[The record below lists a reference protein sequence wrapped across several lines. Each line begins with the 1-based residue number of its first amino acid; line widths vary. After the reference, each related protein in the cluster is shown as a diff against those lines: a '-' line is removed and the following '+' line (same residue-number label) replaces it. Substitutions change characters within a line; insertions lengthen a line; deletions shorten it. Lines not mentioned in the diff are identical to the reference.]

1 MTGDKGCKSN
11 HVAHAQAACKLLK
24 REAKK
29 MKKIFNRVLAAAV
42 AVPVAI
48 SQGLL
53 FTNADEAASST
64 KLTTAD
70 FLTIEGC
77 KTSSDWGVDVET
89 AIVAAAGATGTIDF
103 SAISAA
109 LPNQDN
115 YYVGVLNNIL
125 ADSGNA
131 TATVTADSKL
141 TVTGSFDASSW
152 VSDKLIPAVK
162 DKLKE
167 MGHDASDITVTLDA
181 ANLSGTYSASIDAN
195 DISTTKTFT
204 NGEATIV
211 TSDGTSYKYTDY
223 AAYLQ
228 TVVDQLKASIAQQ
241 LAANDITL
249 TAEEAAELDDLLT
262 VRADNWTN
270 KIENLL
276 GKEGEKKYDSINDL
290 LAAANKKNSH
300 VPASLSEAAA
310 YNAAA
315 DAAMSQINGIINQT
329 DVAID
334 ITAQDVI
341 DVLSQGYNVVATA
354 DAEAGVYDLT
364 FNIPDDQID
373 ELTAALQEEQDK
385 VDPTKAVVN
394 VTSEKKVEVKATKDG
409 TLFFDVTRTFT
420 NDLIDKSLTTTTT
433 AATTTTPAG
442 GTTTTTPAGGTTTT
456 TPAGGTTTTTPA
468 GGTTTTTPAG
478 GTTTTTPAG
487 GTTTTTDVTTTTGVT
502 TTGVTKIS
510 VVETKTGYYFSEDT
524 RTFDPTALL
533 KVVSV
538 DEEGNETDITA
549 DVTFGEDSAATPK
562 SVYADTET
570 YYAGTVDAYYKGV
583 KLDAAPTVYIGVKGD
598 ADLNGKVELSDATLA
613 LTYYTEHSVNNAFY
627 LTSGTKTP
635 ENAELET
642 LAYFLA
648 DINTEST
655 VGEDVV
661 GTSTIELED
670 ATNILTYYTEESV
683 NNNPKWATIC
693 KSLADHPI
701 WGAQIG

>member
-1 MTGDKGCKSN
+1 
-11 HVAHAQAACKLLK
+11 
-24 REAKK
+24 

-487 GTTTTTDVTTTTGVT
+487 GTTTTTPAGGTTTTT
-502 TTGVTKIS
+502 PAVTKIS

-549 DVTFGEDSAATPK
+549 DVTFGEDHAATPK

-570 YYAGTVDAYYKGV
+570 YYAGTVDAYYGDTV
-583 KLDAAPTVYIGVKGD
+583 IATPTVYIGVKGD

-613 LTYYTEHSVNNAFY
+613 LIYYTEHSVNNAFY

-683 NNNPKWATIC
+683 NNNPKWAEIC
-693 KSLADHPI
+693 KSLADHPV

>member
-1 MTGDKGCKSN
+1 
-11 HVAHAQAACKLLK
+11 
-24 REAKK
+24 

-478 GTTTTTPAG
+478 GTTTTTPA
-487 GTTTTTDVTTTTGVT
+487 
-502 TTGVTKIS
+502 VTKIS

-538 DEEGNETDITA
+538 DEKGNETDITA
-549 DVTFGEDSAATPK
+549 DVTFGEDGAATPK

-570 YYAGTVDAYYKGV
+570 YYVGTVDAYYKGV

-598 ADLNGKVELSDATLA
+598 ADLDGTVGLEDATLA
-613 LTYYTEHSVNNAFY
+613 LTYYSEHAVSNAYYFT
-627 LTSGTKTP
+627 TSSATAP
-635 ENAELET
+635 ENVELET

-655 VGEDVV
+655 AGADSADLV
-661 GTSTIELED
+661 IELAD
-670 ATNILTYYTEESV
+670 ATNILTYYAEDTVKNE
-683 NNNPKWATIC
+683 PKWAAIC
-693 KSLADHPI
+693 DELANHPI

>member
-468 GGTTTTTPAG
+468 
-478 GTTTTTPAG
+478 
-487 GTTTTTDVTTTTGVT
+487 
-502 TTGVTKIS
+502 VTKIS

-538 DEEGNETDITA
+538 DEKGNETDITA
-549 DVTFGEDSAATPK
+549 DVTFGEDGAATPK

-570 YYAGTVDAYYKGV
+570 YYVGTVDAYYKGV

-598 ADLNGKVELSDATLA
+598 ADLDGTVGLEDATLA
-613 LTYYTEHSVNNAFY
+613 LTYYSEHAVSNAYYFT
-627 LTSGTKTP
+627 TSSATAP
-635 ENAELET
+635 ENVELET

-655 VGEDVV
+655 AGADSADLV
-661 GTSTIELED
+661 IELAD
-670 ATNILTYYTEESV
+670 ATNILTYYAEDAVKNE
-683 NNNPKWATIC
+683 PKWAAIC
-693 KSLADHPI
+693 DELANHPI

>member
-456 TPAGGTTTTTPA
+456 TPA
-468 GGTTTTTPAG
+468 
-478 GTTTTTPAG
+478 
-487 GTTTTTDVTTTTGVT
+487 
-502 TTGVTKIS
+502 VTKIS

-549 DVTFGEDSAATPK
+549 DVTFGEDHAATPK

-570 YYAGTVDAYYKGV
+570 YYAGTVDAYYGDTV
-583 KLDAAPTVYIGVKGD
+583 IATPTVYIGVKGD
-598 ADLNGKVELSDATLA
+598 ADLNGKVELSDATLT
-613 LTYYTEHSVNNAFY
+613 LTYYCEHSVNNDFY
-627 LTSGTKTP
+627 FRTANDTKP
-635 ENAELET
+635 NGAEEEMLEK

-648 DINTEST
+648 DINTESKAGADT
-655 VGEDVV
+655 TDA
-661 GTSTIELED
+661 TIELSD
-670 ATNILTYYTEESV
+670 ATSILTYYCEDSV
-683 NNNPKWATIC
+683 NNNPKWAEVC
-693 KSLADHPI
+693 KELANHPI
-701 WGAQIG
+701 WGAEINK

>member
-1 MTGDKGCKSN
+1 
-11 HVAHAQAACKLLK
+11 
-24 REAKK
+24 

-487 GTTTTTDVTTTTGVT
+487 GTTTTTPA
-502 TTGVTKIS
+502 VTKIS

-549 DVTFGEDSAATPK
+549 DVTFGEDGAATPK

-570 YYAGTVDAYYKGV
+570 YYAGTVDAYYGDTV
-583 KLDAAPTVYIGVKGD
+583 IATPTVYIGVKGD

-683 NNNPKWATIC
+683 NNNPKWAEIC
-693 KSLADHPI
+693 KSLADHPV

>member
-487 GTTTTTDVTTTTGVT
+487 GTTTTTPA
-502 TTGVTKIS
+502 VTKIS
-510 VVETKTGYYFSEDT
+510 VVLKDAGFYFSEDN
-524 RTFDPTALL
+524 REFDPADLIES
-533 KVVSV
+533 VVSI
-538 DEEGNETDITA
+538 DAEGKTTNIDVSKIT
-549 DVTFGEDSAATPK
+549 FKGATPK
-562 SVYADTET
+562 STYAETEK
-570 YYAGTVDAYYKGV
+570 YFVGTVDAYYGDEV
-583 KLDAAPTVYIGVKGD
+583 VATPTVYIGVKGD
-598 ADLNGKVELSDATLA
+598 ADLNGRVELSDATLA
-613 LTYYTEHSVNNAFY
+613 LTYYAEHAVNNDFY
-627 LTSGTKTP
+627 FTTSSADQP
-635 ENAELET
+635 ADENLET
-642 LAYFLA
+642 LAYFLT

-655 VGEDVV
+655 AGKD
-661 GTSTIELED
+661 SSDAAIELAD
-670 ATNILTYYTEESV
+670 ATNILTYYAEDAV
-683 NNNPKWATIC
+683 NNNPKWAEIC
-693 KSLADHPI
+693 DELADHPI

>member
-478 GTTTTTPAG
+478 GTTTTT
-487 GTTTTTDVTTTTGVT
+487 DVTTTTGVT

>member
-290 LAAANKKNSH
+290 LAAANQKNSH

-478 GTTTTTPAG
+478 GTTTTT
-487 GTTTTTDVTTTTGVT
+487 DVTTTTGVT

-598 ADLNGKVELSDATLA
+598 ADLNGRVELSDATLA
-613 LTYYTEHSVNNAFY
+613 LTYYAEHAVNNDFY
-627 LTSGTKTP
+627 FTTSSADQP
-635 ENAELET
+635 ADENLET
-642 LAYFLA
+642 LAYFLT

-683 NNNPKWATIC
+683 NNNPKWAEIC
-693 KSLADHPI
+693 KSLADHPV

>member
-1 MTGDKGCKSN
+1 
-11 HVAHAQAACKLLK
+11 
-24 REAKK
+24 

-478 GTTTTTPAG
+478 GTTTTT
-487 GTTTTTDVTTTTGVT
+487 DVTTTTGVT

-598 ADLNGKVELSDATLA
+598 ADLNGRVELSDATLA
-613 LTYYTEHSVNNAFY
+613 LTYYAEHAVNNDFY
-627 LTSGTKTP
+627 FTTSSADQP
-635 ENAELET
+635 ADENLET
-642 LAYFLA
+642 LAYFLT

-655 VGEDVV
+655 AGKD
-661 GTSTIELED
+661 SSDAAIELAD
-670 ATNILTYYTEESV
+670 ATNILTYYAEDAV
-683 NNNPKWATIC
+683 NNNPKWAEIC
-693 KSLADHPI
+693 DELADHPI

>member
-1 MTGDKGCKSN
+1 
-11 HVAHAQAACKLLK
+11 
-24 REAKK
+24 

-442 GTTTTTPAGGTTTT
+442 GTTTTTPA
-456 TPAGGTTTTTPA
+456 
-468 GGTTTTTPAG
+468 
-478 GTTTTTPAG
+478 
-487 GTTTTTDVTTTTGVT
+487 
-502 TTGVTKIS
+502 VTKIS

-538 DEEGNETDITA
+538 DEKGNETDITA
-549 DVTFGEDSAATPK
+549 DVTFGEDGAATPK

-570 YYAGTVDAYYKGV
+570 YYVGTVDAYYKGV

-598 ADLNGKVELSDATLA
+598 ADLDGTVGLEDATLA
-613 LTYYTEHSVNNAFY
+613 LTYYSEHAVSNAYYFT
-627 LTSGTKTP
+627 TSSATAP
-635 ENAELET
+635 ENVELET

-655 VGEDVV
+655 AGADSADFV
-661 GTSTIELED
+661 IELAD
-670 ATNILTYYTEESV
+670 ATNILTYYAEDAVKNE
-683 NNNPKWATIC
+683 PKWAAIC
-693 KSLADHPI
+693 DELANHPI

>member
-1 MTGDKGCKSN
+1 
-11 HVAHAQAACKLLK
+11 
-24 REAKK
+24 

-478 GTTTTTPAG
+478 GTTTTTPA
-487 GTTTTTDVTTTTGVT
+487 
-502 TTGVTKIS
+502 VTKIS

-549 DVTFGEDSAATPK
+549 DVTFGEDHAATPK

-570 YYAGTVDAYYKGV
+570 YYAGTVDAYYGDTV
-583 KLDAAPTVYIGVKGD
+583 IATPTVYIGVKGD

-683 NNNPKWATIC
+683 NNNPKWAEIC
-693 KSLADHPI
+693 KSLADHPV

>member
-1 MTGDKGCKSN
+1 
-11 HVAHAQAACKLLK
+11 
-24 REAKK
+24 

-468 GGTTTTTPAG
+468 GGTTTTTPA
-478 GTTTTTPAG
+478 
-487 GTTTTTDVTTTTGVT
+487 
-502 TTGVTKIS
+502 VTKIS

-549 DVTFGEDSAATPK
+549 DVTFGEDGAATPK

-570 YYAGTVDAYYKGV
+570 YYVGTVDAYYKGV

-598 ADLNGKVELSDATLA
+598 ADLDGTVGLEDATLA
-613 LTYYTEHSVNNAFY
+613 LTYYSEHAVSNAYYFT
-627 LTSGTKTP
+627 TSSAAAP
-635 ENAELET
+635 ENVELET

-655 VGEDVV
+655 AGADSADLV
-661 GTSTIELED
+661 IELAD
-670 ATNILTYYTEESV
+670 ATNILTYYAEDAVKNE
-683 NNNPKWATIC
+683 PKWAAIC
-693 KSLADHPI
+693 DELANHPI

>member
-487 GTTTTTDVTTTTGVT
+487 GTTTTTPA
-502 TTGVTKIS
+502 VTKIS
-510 VVETKTGYYFSEDT
+510 VVLKDAGFYFSEDN
-524 RTFDPTALL
+524 REFDPADLIES
-533 KVVSV
+533 VVSI
-538 DEEGNETDITA
+538 DAEGKTTNIDVSKIT
-549 DVTFGEDSAATPK
+549 FKGATPK
-562 SVYADTET
+562 STYAETEK
-570 YYAGTVDAYYKGV
+570 YFVGTVDAYYGDTV
-583 KLDAAPTVYIGVKGD
+583 VATPTVYIGVKGD
-598 ADLNGKVELSDATLA
+598 ADLNGRVELSDATLA
-613 LTYYTEHSVNNAFY
+613 LTYYAEHAVNNDFY
-627 LTSGTKTP
+627 FTTSSADQP
-635 ENAELET
+635 ADENLET
-642 LAYFLA
+642 LAYFLT

-655 VGEDVV
+655 AGKD
-661 GTSTIELED
+661 SSDAAIELAD
-670 ATNILTYYTEESV
+670 ATNILTYYAEDAV
-683 NNNPKWATIC
+683 NNNPKWAEIC
-693 KSLADHPI
+693 DELADHPI

>member
-141 TVTGSFDASSW
+141 TVTGSFDVSSW

-211 TSDGTSYKYTDY
+211 TSDGTSYNYTDY

-249 TAEEAAELDDLLT
+249 TAEEAAELDNLLT

-420 NDLIDKSLTTTTT
+420 NELIDKSLTTTTT
-433 AATTTTPAG
+433 AVTTTTPAG

-478 GTTTTTPAG
+478 GTTTTTLAG
-487 GTTTTTDVTTTTGVT
+487 GTTTTTPA
-502 TTGVTKIS
+502 VTKIS

-524 RTFDPTALL
+524 RAFDPTTLL

-549 DVTFGEDSAATPK
+549 DVTFGEDGAATPK

-613 LTYYTEHSVNNAFY
+613 LTYYAEHAVNNDFY
-627 LTSGTKTP
+627 FTTSSADQP
-635 ENAELET
+635 ADENLET
-642 LAYFLA
+642 LAYFLT

-655 VGEDVV
+655 TGKDVADKA
-661 GTSTIELED
+661 TIELED
-670 ATNILTYYTEESV
+670 ATYILTYYAEESV
-683 NNNPKWATIC
+683 VNNPKWAAIC
-693 KSLADHPI
+693 DELANHPI

>member
-487 GTTTTTDVTTTTGVT
+487 GTTTTTPAGGTTTTT
-502 TTGVTKIS
+502 PAVTKIS

-549 DVTFGEDSAATPK
+549 DVTFGEDHAATPK

-570 YYAGTVDAYYKGV
+570 YYAGTVDAYYGDTV
-583 KLDAAPTVYIGVKGD
+583 IATPTVYIGVKGD

-613 LTYYTEHSVNNAFY
+613 LIYYTEHSVNNAFY

-683 NNNPKWATIC
+683 NNNPKWAEIC
-693 KSLADHPI
+693 KSLADHPV

>member
-1 MTGDKGCKSN
+1 
-11 HVAHAQAACKLLK
+11 
-24 REAKK
+24 

-468 GGTTTTTPAG
+468 GGTTTTTPA
-478 GTTTTTPAG
+478 
-487 GTTTTTDVTTTTGVT
+487 
-502 TTGVTKIS
+502 VTKIS

-538 DEEGNETDITA
+538 DEKGNETDITA
-549 DVTFGEDSAATPK
+549 DVTFGEDGAATPK

-570 YYAGTVDAYYKGV
+570 YYVGTVDAYYKGV

-598 ADLNGKVELSDATLA
+598 ADLDGTVGLEDATLA
-613 LTYYTEHSVNNAFY
+613 LTYYSEHAVSNAYYFT
-627 LTSGTKTP
+627 TSSATAP
-635 ENAELET
+635 ENVELET

-655 VGEDVV
+655 AGADSADLV
-661 GTSTIELED
+661 IELAD
-670 ATNILTYYTEESV
+670 ATNILTYYAEDAVKNE
-683 NNNPKWATIC
+683 PKWAAIC
-693 KSLADHPI
+693 DELANHPI

>member
-1 MTGDKGCKSN
+1 
-11 HVAHAQAACKLLK
+11 
-24 REAKK
+24 

-487 GTTTTTDVTTTTGVT
+487 GTTTTTPAGGTTTTT
-502 TTGVTKIS
+502 PAVTKIS

>member
-1 MTGDKGCKSN
+1 
-11 HVAHAQAACKLLK
+11 
-24 REAKK
+24 

-487 GTTTTTDVTTTTGVT
+487 GTTTTTPAGGTTTTT
-502 TTGVTKIS
+502 PAVTKIS

-538 DEEGNETDITA
+538 DEKGNETDITA
-549 DVTFGEDSAATPK
+549 DVTFGEDGAATPK

-570 YYAGTVDAYYKGV
+570 YYVGTVDAYYGDTV
-583 KLDAAPTVYIGVKGD
+583 IATPTVYIGVKGD

-683 NNNPKWATIC
+683 NNNPKWAEIC
-693 KSLADHPI
+693 KSLADHPV

>member
-487 GTTTTTDVTTTTGVT
+487 GTTTTTPA
-502 TTGVTKIS
+502 VTKIS

-549 DVTFGEDSAATPK
+549 DVTFGEDGAATPK

-570 YYAGTVDAYYKGV
+570 YYAGTVDAYYGDTV
-583 KLDAAPTVYIGVKGD
+583 IATPTVYIGVKGD
-598 ADLNGKVELSDATLA
+598 ADLNGRVELSDATLA
-613 LTYYTEHSVNNAFY
+613 LTYYAEHAVNNDFY
-627 LTSGTKTP
+627 FTTSSADQP
-635 ENAELET
+635 ADENLET
-642 LAYFLA
+642 LAYFLT

-655 VGEDVV
+655 AGKD
-661 GTSTIELED
+661 SSDAAIELAD
-670 ATNILTYYTEESV
+670 ATNILTYYAEDAV
-683 NNNPKWATIC
+683 NNNPKWAEIC
-693 KSLADHPI
+693 DELADHPI

>member
-1 MTGDKGCKSN
+1 
-11 HVAHAQAACKLLK
+11 
-24 REAKK
+24 

-162 DKLKE
+162 DKLKK

-487 GTTTTTDVTTTTGVT
+487 GTTTTIPA
-502 TTGVTKIS
+502 VTKIS

-549 DVTFGEDSAATPK
+549 DVTFGEDHAATPK

-570 YYAGTVDAYYKGV
+570 YYAGTVDAYYGDTV
-583 KLDAAPTVYIGVKGD
+583 IATPTVYIGVKGD

-683 NNNPKWATIC
+683 NNNPKWAEIC
-693 KSLADHPI
+693 KSLADHPV

>member
-1 MTGDKGCKSN
+1 
-11 HVAHAQAACKLLK
+11 
-24 REAKK
+24 

-456 TPAGGTTTTTPA
+456 TPAGGTTTTT
-468 GGTTTTTPAG
+468 
-478 GTTTTTPAG
+478 
-487 GTTTTTDVTTTTGVT
+487 DVTTTAVTT

-538 DEEGNETDITA
+538 DEKGNETDITA
-549 DVTFGEDSAATPK
+549 DVTFGEDGAATPK

-570 YYAGTVDAYYKGV
+570 YYVGTVDAYYKGV

-598 ADLNGKVELSDATLA
+598 ADLDGTVGLEDATLA
-613 LTYYTEHSVNNAFY
+613 LTYYSEHAVSNAYYFT
-627 LTSGTKTP
+627 TSSATAP
-635 ENAELET
+635 ENVELET

-655 VGEDVV
+655 AGADSADLV
-661 GTSTIELED
+661 IELAD
-670 ATNILTYYTEESV
+670 ATNILTYYAEDAVKNE
-683 NNNPKWATIC
+683 PKWAAIC
-693 KSLADHPI
+693 DELANHPI

>member
-1 MTGDKGCKSN
+1 
-11 HVAHAQAACKLLK
+11 
-24 REAKK
+24 

-456 TPAGGTTTTTPA
+456 TPAGGTTTTT
-468 GGTTTTTPAG
+468 
-478 GTTTTTPAG
+478 
-487 GTTTTTDVTTTTGVT
+487 DVTTTAVTT

-538 DEEGNETDITA
+538 DEKGNETDITA
-549 DVTFGEDSAATPK
+549 DVTFGEDGAATPK

-570 YYAGTVDAYYKGV
+570 YYVGTVDAYYKGV

-598 ADLNGKVELSDATLA
+598 ADLDGTVGSEDATLA
-613 LTYYTEHSVNNAFY
+613 LTYYSEHAASNAYYFT
-627 LTSGTKTP
+627 TSSATAP
-635 ENAELET
+635 ENVELET

-655 VGEDVV
+655 AGADSADLV
-661 GTSTIELED
+661 IELAD
-670 ATNILTYYTEESV
+670 ATNILTYYAEDAVKNE
-683 NNNPKWATIC
+683 PKWAAIC
-693 KSLADHPI
+693 DELANHPI

>member
-1 MTGDKGCKSN
+1 
-11 HVAHAQAACKLLK
+11 
-24 REAKK
+24 

-290 LAAANKKNSH
+290 LAAANQKNSH

-478 GTTTTTPAG
+478 GTTTTT
-487 GTTTTTDVTTTTGVT
+487 DVTTTTGVT

-598 ADLNGKVELSDATLA
+598 ADLNGRVELSDATLA
-613 LTYYTEHSVNNAFY
+613 LTYYAEHAVNNDFY
-627 LTSGTKTP
+627 FTTSSADQP
-635 ENAELET
+635 ADENLET
-642 LAYFLA
+642 LAYFLT

-655 VGEDVV
+655 AGKD
-661 GTSTIELED
+661 SSDAAIELAD
-670 ATNILTYYTEESV
+670 ATNILTYYAEDAV
-683 NNNPKWATIC
+683 NNNPKWAEIC
-693 KSLADHPI
+693 DELADHPI

>member
-1 MTGDKGCKSN
+1 
-11 HVAHAQAACKLLK
+11 
-24 REAKK
+24 

-290 LAAANKKNSH
+290 LAAANQKNSH

-468 GGTTTTTPAG
+468 GGTTTTT
-478 GTTTTTPAG
+478 
-487 GTTTTTDVTTTTGVT
+487 DVTTTTGVT

-570 YYAGTVDAYYKGV
+570 YYACTVDAYYKGV

-598 ADLNGKVELSDATLA
+598 ADLNGRVELSDATLA
-613 LTYYTEHSVNNAFY
+613 LTYYAEHAVNNDFY
-627 LTSGTKTP
+627 FTTSSADQP
-635 ENAELET
+635 ADENLET
-642 LAYFLA
+642 LAYFLT

-655 VGEDVV
+655 AGKD
-661 GTSTIELED
+661 SSDAAIELAD
-670 ATNILTYYTEESV
+670 ATNILTYYAEDAV
-683 NNNPKWATIC
+683 NNNPKWAEIC
-693 KSLADHPI
+693 DELADHPI

>member
-1 MTGDKGCKSN
+1 
-11 HVAHAQAACKLLK
+11 
-24 REAKK
+24 

-468 GGTTTTTPAG
+468 GGTTTTTPA
-478 GTTTTTPAG
+478 
-487 GTTTTTDVTTTTGVT
+487 
-502 TTGVTKIS
+502 VTKIS

-549 DVTFGEDSAATPK
+549 DVTFGEDGAATPK

-570 YYAGTVDAYYKGV
+570 YYAGTVDAYYGDTV
-583 KLDAAPTVYIGVKGD
+583 IATPTVYIGVKGD

-683 NNNPKWATIC
+683 NNNPKWAEIC
-693 KSLADHPI
+693 KSLADHPV

>member
-1 MTGDKGCKSN
+1 
-11 HVAHAQAACKLLK
+11 
-24 REAKK
+24 

-456 TPAGGTTTTTPA
+456 TPAGGTTTTTDVTTTA
-468 GGTTTTTPAG
+468 ATTTTG
-478 GTTTTTPAG
+478 VTTTG
-487 GTTTTTDVTTTTGVT
+487 VTTTGVT

-549 DVTFGEDSAATPK
+549 DVTFGEDGAATPK

-570 YYAGTVDAYYKGV
+570 YYAGTVDAYYGDTV
-583 KLDAAPTVYIGVKGD
+583 IATPTVYIGVKGD

-693 KSLADHPI
+693 KSLADHPV

>member
-1 MTGDKGCKSN
+1 
-11 HVAHAQAACKLLK
+11 
-24 REAKK
+24 

-456 TPAGGTTTTTPA
+456 TPA
-468 GGTTTTTPAG
+468 
-478 GTTTTTPAG
+478 
-487 GTTTTTDVTTTTGVT
+487 
-502 TTGVTKIS
+502 VTKIS

-538 DEEGNETDITA
+538 DEKGNETDITA
-549 DVTFGEDSAATPK
+549 DVTFGEDGAATPK

-570 YYAGTVDAYYKGV
+570 YYVGTVDAYYKGV

-598 ADLNGKVELSDATLA
+598 ADLNGRVELSDATLA
-613 LTYYTEHSVNNAFY
+613 LTYYAEHAVNNDFY
-627 LTSGTKTP
+627 FTTSSADQP
-635 ENAELET
+635 ADENLET
-642 LAYFLA
+642 LAYFLT

-655 VGEDVV
+655 AGKD
-661 GTSTIELED
+661 SSDAAIELAD
-670 ATNILTYYTEESV
+670 ATNILTYYAEDAV
-683 NNNPKWATIC
+683 NNNPKWAEIC
-693 KSLADHPI
+693 DELADHPI

>member
-487 GTTTTTDVTTTTGVT
+487 GTTTTTPA
-502 TTGVTKIS
+502 VTKIS

-549 DVTFGEDSAATPK
+549 DVTFGEDHAATPK

-570 YYAGTVDAYYKGV
+570 YYAGTVDAYYGDTV
-583 KLDAAPTVYIGVKGD
+583 IATPTVYIGVKGD

-683 NNNPKWATIC
+683 NNNPKWAEIC
-693 KSLADHPI
+693 KSLADHPV

>member
-487 GTTTTTDVTTTTGVT
+487 GTTTTTPA
-502 TTGVTKIS
+502 VTKIS

-538 DEEGNETDITA
+538 DEKGNETDITA
-549 DVTFGEDSAATPK
+549 DVTFGEDGAATPK

-570 YYAGTVDAYYKGV
+570 YYVGTVDAYYKGV

-693 KSLADHPI
+693 KSLADHPV

>member
-1 MTGDKGCKSN
+1 M
-11 HVAHAQAACKLLK
+11 
-24 REAKK
+24 
-29 MKKIFNRVLAAAV
+29 
-42 AVPVAI
+42 
-48 SQGLL
+48 L

-442 GTTTTTPAGGTTTT
+442 GTTTTTPA
-456 TPAGGTTTTTPA
+456 
-468 GGTTTTTPAG
+468 
-478 GTTTTTPAG
+478 
-487 GTTTTTDVTTTTGVT
+487 
-502 TTGVTKIS
+502 VTKIS

-538 DEEGNETDITA
+538 DEKGNETDITA
-549 DVTFGEDSAATPK
+549 DVTFGEDGAATPK

-570 YYAGTVDAYYKGV
+570 YYVGTVDAYYKGV

-598 ADLNGKVELSDATLA
+598 ADLDGTVGLEDATLA
-613 LTYYTEHSVNNAFY
+613 LTYYSEHAVSNAYYFT
-627 LTSGTKTP
+627 TSSATAP
-635 ENAELET
+635 ENVELET

-655 VGEDVV
+655 AGADSADFV
-661 GTSTIELED
+661 IELAD
-670 ATNILTYYTEESV
+670 ATNILTYYAEDAVKNE
-683 NNNPKWATIC
+683 PKWAAIC
-693 KSLADHPI
+693 DELANHPI

>member
-487 GTTTTTDVTTTTGVT
+487 GTTTTTPA
-502 TTGVTKIS
+502 VTKIS

>member
-162 DKLKE
+162 DKLKK

-478 GTTTTTPAG
+478 GTTTTTPA
-487 GTTTTTDVTTTTGVT
+487 
-502 TTGVTKIS
+502 VTKIS

-549 DVTFGEDSAATPK
+549 DVTFGEDGAATPK

-570 YYAGTVDAYYKGV
+570 YYAGTVDAYYGDTV
-583 KLDAAPTVYIGVKGD
+583 IATPTVYIGVKGD

-683 NNNPKWATIC
+683 NNNPKWAEIC
-693 KSLADHPI
+693 KSLADHPV

>member
-442 GTTTTTPAGGTTTT
+442 GTTTTTPA
-456 TPAGGTTTTTPA
+456 
-468 GGTTTTTPAG
+468 
-478 GTTTTTPAG
+478 
-487 GTTTTTDVTTTTGVT
+487 
-502 TTGVTKIS
+502 VTKIS

-538 DEEGNETDITA
+538 DEKGNETDITA
-549 DVTFGEDSAATPK
+549 DVTFGEDGAATPK

-570 YYAGTVDAYYKGV
+570 YYVGTVDAYYKGV

-598 ADLNGKVELSDATLA
+598 ADLDGTVGLEDATLA
-613 LTYYTEHSVNNAFY
+613 LTYYSEHAVSNAYYFT
-627 LTSGTKTP
+627 TSSATAP
-635 ENAELET
+635 ENVELET

-655 VGEDVV
+655 AGADSADFV
-661 GTSTIELED
+661 IELAD
-670 ATNILTYYTEESV
+670 ATNILTYYAEDAVKNE
-683 NNNPKWATIC
+683 PKWAAIC
-693 KSLADHPI
+693 DELANHPI

>member
-1 MTGDKGCKSN
+1 
-11 HVAHAQAACKLLK
+11 
-24 REAKK
+24 

-442 GTTTTTPAGGTTTT
+442 GTTTTTPA
-456 TPAGGTTTTTPA
+456 
-468 GGTTTTTPAG
+468 
-478 GTTTTTPAG
+478 
-487 GTTTTTDVTTTTGVT
+487 
-502 TTGVTKIS
+502 VTKIS

-538 DEEGNETDITA
+538 DEKGNETDITA
-549 DVTFGEDSAATPK
+549 DVTFGEDGAATPK

-570 YYAGTVDAYYKGV
+570 YYAGTVDAYYGDTV
-583 KLDAAPTVYIGVKGD
+583 IATPTVYIGVKGD
-598 ADLNGKVELSDATLA
+598 ADLDGTVGLEDATLA
-613 LTYYTEHSVNNAFY
+613 LTYYSEHAVSNAYYFT
-627 LTSGTKTP
+627 TSSATAP
-635 ENAELET
+635 ENVELET

-655 VGEDVV
+655 AGADSADLV
-661 GTSTIELED
+661 IELAD
-670 ATNILTYYTEESV
+670 ATNILTYYAEDAVKNE
-683 NNNPKWATIC
+683 PKWAAIC
-693 KSLADHPI
+693 DELANHPI

>member
-1 MTGDKGCKSN
+1 
-11 HVAHAQAACKLLK
+11 
-24 REAKK
+24 

-442 GTTTTTPAGGTTTT
+442 GTTTTTPA
-456 TPAGGTTTTTPA
+456 
-468 GGTTTTTPAG
+468 
-478 GTTTTTPAG
+478 
-487 GTTTTTDVTTTTGVT
+487 
-502 TTGVTKIS
+502 VTKIS

-538 DEEGNETDITA
+538 DEKGNETDITA
-549 DVTFGEDSAATPK
+549 DVTFGEDGAATPK

-570 YYAGTVDAYYKGV
+570 YYVGTVDAYYKGV

-598 ADLNGKVELSDATLA
+598 ADLDGTVGLEDATLA
-613 LTYYTEHSVNNAFY
+613 LTYYSEHAVSNAYYFT
-627 LTSGTKTP
+627 TSSATAP
-635 ENAELET
+635 ENVELET

-655 VGEDVV
+655 AGADSADLV
-661 GTSTIELED
+661 IELAD
-670 ATNILTYYTEESV
+670 ATNILTYYAEDAVKNE
-683 NNNPKWATIC
+683 PKWAAIC
-693 KSLADHPI
+693 DELANHPI

>member
-468 GGTTTTTPAG
+468 GGTTTTT
-478 GTTTTTPAG
+478 
-487 GTTTTTDVTTTTGVT
+487 DVTTTAVTT

-538 DEEGNETDITA
+538 DEKGNETDITA
-549 DVTFGEDSAATPK
+549 DVTFGEDGAATPK

-570 YYAGTVDAYYKGV
+570 YYVGTVDAYYKGV

-598 ADLNGKVELSDATLA
+598 ADLDGTVGLEDATLA
-613 LTYYTEHSVNNAFY
+613 LTYYSEHAVSNAYYFT
-627 LTSGTKTP
+627 TSSATAP
-635 ENAELET
+635 ENVELET

-655 VGEDVV
+655 AGADSADFV
-661 GTSTIELED
+661 IELAD
-670 ATNILTYYTEESV
+670 ATNILTYYAEDAVKNE
-683 NNNPKWATIC
+683 PKWAAIC
-693 KSLADHPI
+693 DELANHPI